1 MNIFSI
7 YTAAENI
14 AEIQKIIDTQFRL
27 NEVVTV
33 TDLTGIQTDS
43 TNQYLIVNDGIRL
56 PIDWNNEFPPYL
68 FPLPLSYSQQ
78 NLLAILYARLNN
90 YELAYACCENNQ
102 PLLKEIDTVN
112 CIQNGIEIT
121 PVQKPGYF
129 ESPYDQYRFLHNQAI
144 TIHYGNLT
152 NSGWHQQLDQ
162 YYASAF
168 EQATNDEWKAFTGK
182 HRATYLLDQEELN
195 CAEKLLE
202 SCISFAISEDAR
214 HELMSVQYAVWM
226 KQLAVPYDKVLLE
239 KIKNTLWQVLQYQ
252 EKKQNAAQS
261 ALLLIDASHI
271 ANITDSFAESLGY
284 ISRAIN
290 LLDDLDLP
298 ELLASAHY
306 RKGTLLYTWSQNG
319 NPQFLKP
326 AMEAYQRALK
336 VFTKEQA
343 PDTFAEIQHHLG
355 VIYSEIP
362 DEVRKKS
369 IWAAVSISSFNEA
382 LSYFT
387 RESNPYEYAR
397 VCNNFA
403 NALTKYPDAKLSD
416 NYAKAL
422 SFYRDALEIRTAALY
437 PGERTLTILNFLEA
451 AWQVAQPNEF
461 AEQSLFKEMT
471 RLASEVK
478 NLVDDDFLRD
488 QANRQLL
495 RLEELRLV
503 L

>member
-1 MNIFSI
+1 MNSFSI
-7 YTAAENI
+7 YTEEKKI
-14 AEIQKIIDTQFRL
+14 TGIQQIIDAQFRL
-27 NEVVTV
+27 NEVVSV
-33 TDLTGIQTDS
+33 IDLNDIQTDS
-43 TNQYLIVNDGIRL
+43 SAQYLFVADGIRL
-56 PIDWNNEFPPYL
+56 PVDWNNEFPPYL
-68 FPLPLSYSQQ
+68 FALPISYNTH
-78 NLLAILYARLNN
+78 NLLAVLYARLNN
-90 YELAYACCENNQ
+90 YELAYSSCSTNQ
-102 PLLKEIDTVN
+102 LLLQEIDRVN

-121 PVQKPGYF
+121 PSQEPEYF
-129 ESPYDQYRFLHNQAI
+129 ESEFEQYRFMHNQAI

-152 NSGWHQQLDQ
+152 TSGWYQQLDRF
-162 YYASAF
+162 YEAAF
-168 EQATNDEWKAFTGK
+168 QAAANDEYKAFTGK
-182 HRATYLLDQEELN
+182 HRATYLLDNDELN
-195 CAEKLLE
+195 AAEALLE
-202 SCISFAISEDAR
+202 SCISLSISEDAQ
-214 HELMSVQYAVWM
+214 HEIMSLQYAVWM
-226 KQLAVPYDKVLLE
+226 KKLVVPYDIILLE
-239 KIKNTLWQVLQYQ
+239 KVKNTLWRVLKYQ
-252 EKKQNAAQS
+252 ENKQNHAQS

-284 ISRAIN
+284 ITKAIN
-290 LLDDLDLP
+290 MLDTLDLP

-326 AMEAYQRALK
+326 AMESYQRALK

-387 RESNPYEYAR
+387 QESNPYEYAR
-397 VCNNFA
+397 ICNNFA

-422 SFYRDALEIRTAALY
+422 SFYRDALEIRTADSFPA
-437 PGERTLTILNFLEA
+437 ERALTILNFLEA
-451 AWQVAQPNEF
+451 AWQVSQPNEF
-461 AEQSLFKEMT
+461 AEQSLFMEMT
-471 RLASEVK
+471 QLADEVERLVQDE
-478 NLVDDDFLRD
+478 FLRN
-488 QANRQLL
+488 QASKHLF

>member
-1 MNIFSI
+1 MNAFSI
-7 YTAAENI
+7 YTEEKNI
-14 AEIQKIIDTQFRL
+14 PQIKQIVDAQFRL
-27 NEVVTV
+27 NEIVTV
-33 TDLTGIQTDS
+33 NDLSGIQTDS

-56 PIDWNNEFPPYL
+56 PVDWNNDFPPYL
-68 FPLPLSYSQQ
+68 FSLPIPFSEE

-90 YELAYACCENNQ
+90 YELAYSFCENDQ
-102 PLLKEIDTVN
+102 ALLKEIDSIN

-121 PVQKPGYF
+121 PIQEPEHF
-129 ESPYDQYRFLHNQAI
+129 ESAYEQYRFLHNQAI
-144 TIHYGNLT
+144 IIHYGNLT
-152 NSGWHQQLDQ
+152 TSGWYQQLGQ

-168 EQATNDEWKAFTGK
+168 DKATNDEGKAFTGK
-182 HRATYLLDQEELN
+182 HWATYLLDSEELIT
-195 CAEKLLE
+195 AEQLLDK
-202 SCISFAISEDAR
+202 CISFAISDDAR

-226 KQLAVPYDKVLLE
+226 KQLVVPYDQDLLE
-239 KIKNTLWQVLQYQ
+239 RIKNTLWQVLQYQ
-252 EKKQNAAQS
+252 EKKQNTAQT

-271 ANITDSFAESLGY
+271 ANLTDSFAESLGY
-284 ISRAIN
+284 ITRAIN
-290 LLDDLDLP
+290 LLEDLELP

-319 NPQFLKP
+319 NPQFLRP

-336 VFTKEQA
+336 VFSKEQA

-387 RESNPYEYAR
+387 RENNPYEYAR

-403 NALTKYPDAKLSD
+403 NALTKYPDARLSD

-422 SFYRDALEIRTAALY
+422 SFYRDALEIRTAASY
-437 PGERTLTILNFLEA
+437 PDERALTILNFLEA
-451 AWQVAQPNEF
+451 AWFVSQPNGL
-461 AEQSLFKEMT
+461 AEQSLFQEM
-471 RLASEVK
+471 AEMAVEIE
-478 NLVDDDFLRD
+478 NLVQDEFLHE
-488 QANRQLL
+488 QANRHLL

>member
-7 YTAAENI
+7 YTGADNVAAI
-14 AEIQKIIDTQFRL
+14 RQLIDAQFRL
-27 NEVVTV
+27 NEVVRV
-33 TDLTGIQTDS
+33 ADLNEIQTDS
-43 TNQYLIVNDGIRL
+43 TNQYLIVQEGIRL
-56 PIDWNNEFPPYL
+56 PVDWNNEFPPYL
-68 FPLPLSYSQQ
+68 FPLPIPYSQQ
-78 NLLAILYARLNN
+78 NLLAMLYARLNN
-90 YELAYACCENNQ
+90 YELAYSHSENNKE
-102 PLLKEIDTVN
+102 LLKEIDAVN

-121 PVQKPGYF
+121 PFAQPEYF
-129 ESPYDQYRFLHNQAI
+129 ESTFERYRFLHNQAI

-152 NSGWHQQLDQ
+152 NSAWHQQLKM
-162 YYASAF
+162 YYTDAF
-168 EQATNDEWKAFTGK
+168 EIAPNDEWKVFTGK
-182 HRATYLLDQEELN
+182 HQATFLLDQDELTA
-195 CAEKLLE
+195 AEQLLE
-202 SCISFAISEDAR
+202 LCITFAISDDAR

-226 KQLAVPYDKVLLE
+226 KQLVVPYDQDLLE
-239 KIKNTLWQVLQYQ
+239 RIKNTLWQVLQYQ
-252 EKKQNAAQS
+252 EKKQNTAQT

-271 ANITDSFAESLGY
+271 ANLTDSFAESLGY
-284 ISRAIN
+284 ITRAIN
-290 LLDDLDLP
+290 LLEDLDLH

-319 NPQFLKP
+319 NPQFLRP

-382 LSYFT
+382 LTYFT
-387 RESNPYEYAR
+387 RENNPYEYAR

-403 NALTKYPDAKLSD
+403 NALTKYPDARLSD

-422 SFYRDALEIRTAALY
+422 SFYRDALEIRTAASY
-437 PGERTLTILNFLEA
+437 PDERALTILNFLEA
-451 AWQVAQPNEF
+451 AWFVSQPNGL
-461 AEQSLFKEMT
+461 AEQSLFQEMT
-471 RLASEVK
+471 EMAVEIE
-478 NLVDDDFLRD
+478 NLVQDAFLHE
-488 QANRQLL
+488 QANRHLL
-495 RLEELRLV
+495 RLDELRLV